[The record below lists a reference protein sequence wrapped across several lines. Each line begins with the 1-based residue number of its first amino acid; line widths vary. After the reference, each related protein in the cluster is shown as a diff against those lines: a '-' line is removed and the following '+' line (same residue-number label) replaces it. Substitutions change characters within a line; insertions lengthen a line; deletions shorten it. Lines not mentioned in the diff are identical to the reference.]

1 MVSAVDASKNR
12 WEKDVVVLYDDG
24 EVSVIWGTYD
34 GAKHLGLRWNGYGS
48 SHGFPL
54 LRNGDEGWFIVP
66 DFLVHAILHGLMDQ
80 SSADCDATNRILKEL
95 SQK

>member
-34 GAKHLGLRWNGYGS
+34 DTKHLGLRWNGYGS
-48 SHGFPL
+48 SRGFPL
-54 LRNGDEGWFIVP
+54 LRNGDEGWFVVP
-66 DFLVHAILHGLMDQ
+66 DFLVHAVLHGLMDQ
-80 SSADCDATNRILKEL
+80 PSADVDATVETLKEL
-95 SQK
+95 TQK

>member
-24 EVSVIWGTYD
+24 EASVIWGTYD
-34 GAKHLGLRWNGYGS
+34 GVKHLALRWNGYGS

-54 LRNGDEGWFIVP
+54 LRNGDEGWLVVP
-66 DFLVHAILHGLMDQ
+66 DFLVSAVLHRLIDQ
-80 SSADCDATNRILKEL
+80 PSADIEATIRALKEQA
-95 SQK
+95 QK